1 MESEKAVKYYGK
13 SDIVAAYE
21 ITESKLL
28 YAIRKGEETHKGW
41 TRILVHSAGDRIVET
56 GITQE
61 ARPRF
66 LSVLATRIY

>member
-28 YAIRKGEETHKGW
+28 YAIRKGEEAH
-41 TRILVHSAGDRIVET
+41 L
-56 GITQE
+56 
-61 ARPRF
+61 
-66 LSVLATRIY
+66 